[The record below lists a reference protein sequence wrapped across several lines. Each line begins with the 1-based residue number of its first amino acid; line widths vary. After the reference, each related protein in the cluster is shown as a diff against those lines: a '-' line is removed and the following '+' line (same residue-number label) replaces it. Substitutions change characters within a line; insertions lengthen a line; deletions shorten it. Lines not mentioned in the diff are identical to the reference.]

1 MWRDEHLVLDMLI
14 HARKA
19 RGFNAGVTWERFS
32 TVELLQAA
40 TQYVLQVIGEAAS
53 KVSDDYRLAHP
64 ELPWKQIVG
73 FRHAGA
79 RYRRIDSSKVW
90 HVVQNHIDALIK
102 MLEPLVPPPPPPES
116 P

>member
-73 FRHAGA
+73 FRHRLVHDTGESTPV
-79 RYRRIDSSKVW
+79 RCGTSCRITS
-90 HVVQNHIDALIK
+90 
-102 MLEPLVPPPPPPES
+102 MR
-116 P
+116 